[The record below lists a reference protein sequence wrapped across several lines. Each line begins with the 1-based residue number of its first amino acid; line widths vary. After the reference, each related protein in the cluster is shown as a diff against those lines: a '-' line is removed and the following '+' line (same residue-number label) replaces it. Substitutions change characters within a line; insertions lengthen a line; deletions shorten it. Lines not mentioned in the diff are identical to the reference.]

1 MSQLIEIQGAGGGGA
16 KAPRQPVESPDSL
29 RSISYA
35 KIIDLIGEGEI
46 RGLVDGYRSIYLN
59 GTPLQ
64 SADGAFNFQ
73 NVSVDTRSGTQDQTY
88 IPGFPS
94 VENEVGVE
102 VELRSD
108 APVVRS
114 VSGSDLSAIRV
125 RLAVPVLQKT
135 DTTNGDTVGY
145 SISYAIDISV
155 DGGAYN
161 TVVNSA
167 FTGKTTTQYERS
179 HRIDL
184 PAGSQWQVRIRRLT
198 PNANSATI
206 ADTTRVLSITEIID
220 AKLRY
225 PNSALV
231 ALAFDARSFQ
241 NIPGRAYN
249 VYGRIIRV
257 PANYDPIARTYATTG
272 PGTTNGIWNGTFK
285 SAWTNN
291 PAWIF
296 YDIVTND
303 RFGLGN
309 HIPQAWV
316 DSWNLYQIAQYC
328 DEPVSDGFGGLEPRF
343 TCNIYMQTRTDAFK
357 VLQDLAAVFRG
368 VSYYAVGQMIA
379 SADMPKQAAM
389 GFTNADVVDGK
400 FNYEGS
406 ARKVRHTVALVSWS
420 DQTDFGRQKVER
432 VEFRPGLI
440 RYGIQET
447 EVTAIGCTS
456 RGQAQRI
463 GNHILVSENLETETV
478 TFKVGLSGVLV
489 SPGDVFN
496 VSNAYRA
503 GRRMGGRIA
512 AYTDDSVT
520 VDQLPED
527 IGPGDTIKV
536 MLATGRIS
544 DSRTIESIVG
554 RKVTVTVDWPSDPAN
569 QGAFILEKTTLV
581 AESFRCIAVV
591 DNEDGTFSIT
601 GLSYRG
607 DKFAYID
614 DGTRLEAPPISV
626 IPPGSQTPPT
636 NVTLS
641 SFSVIDQANARTDL
655 TISWEAPENAIEY
668 HVEWRRDDMDWVTI
682 PSVSTTSVDVR
693 GVYTGRYLA
702 RVRAINAIGAMSI
715 PALSALTQIDG
726 KTTPPPALTSLTTQ
740 GIVFGIRLAWGMPQ
754 GATDT
759 ERTEIWYG
767 PGPDLENAIKLGDFA
782 YPQNTHQINGLAA
795 GVKFLFWGRLVD
807 RSGNIGPWYPD
818 GAGVV
823 GQSSADANEILD
835 YLTGQITATQ
845 LGQQLL
851 SEIEL
856 ISADSTVAGSVNQR
870 LDTAVDDLNSQINSI
885 NAQIADIM
893 GAPEFNSS
901 DAYSENQL
909 VKYEGGLYR
918 ARQNIAAPAPLPTNE
933 TYWEKIG
940 DYDSLGE
947 AVAALSATV
956 SQQSSKLNII
966 DGQITAINTSYDA
979 ILVSVNGNTAAI
991 QSEQTA
997 RINADGALGT
1007 RIDNVT
1013 ATANSALGSSQTNA
1027 ANISSEATAR
1037 ANADSALG
1045 LRIDSVVATAGGNTA
1060 AIQAEAQARADADGA
1075 AATRIDGLYT
1085 QVTPK
1090 GAGNTNWGAG
1100 DTTTYAGSI
1109 TVQSVFSGM
1118 NLAQS
1123 QRIDT
1128 VVASVDSNA
1137 ALLVS
1142 EQTARVNAD
1151 SALATRIDTTQASV
1165 GNVSAIVQQN
1175 SSAIVGLD
1183 GRLDATYTIK
1193 AQVSSGGQIYAAGMG
1208 LGVEQ
1213 QPDGSYQS
1221 QFLVQADRFAVIN
1234 VVNNNITSPFVIQGG
1249 QTFIR
1254 QALIGDSW
1262 ITNAMIANA
1271 SIDNAK
1277 ITGTIQSDDYVSGQT
1292 GWRINKSAGGGFEF
1306 NGSIAGGYRLNITN
1320 QGVYIRYPNG
1330 NLAVELGVL
1339 L

>member
-1 MSQLIEIQGAGGGGA
+1 MNVNIPYIQGAGGGGD
-16 KAPRQPVESPDSL
+16 APRTPVESPDSL

-35 KIIDLIGEGEI
+35 RVIDLLGEGEM
-46 RGLVDGYRSIYLN
+46 GKMGAVLVDGFKSIYLN

-64 SADGAFNFQ
+64 SSDGSFNFQ
-73 NVSVDTRSGTQDQTY
+73 NVSVETRTGTQDQTY
-88 IPGFPS
+88 IHGFPS

-108 APVVRS
+108 SPVVRTIT
-114 VSGSDLSAIRV
+114 GSDLSAIRV
-125 RLAVPVLQKT
+125 RLAVTGLQKT
-135 DTTNGDTVGY
+135 DLSNGDTVGY
-145 SISYAIDISV
+145 SVAYAVDISV
-155 DGGAYN
+155 DGGAYT
-161 TVVNSA
+161 TVLSSA

-184 PAGSQWQVRIRRLT
+184 PAGSQWNVRIRRLT
-198 PNANSATI
+198 PNANSSSI

-225 PNSALV
+225 PNSALM

-241 NIPGRAYN
+241 NIPSRAYN
-249 VYGRIIRV
+249 VFGRIILV
-257 PANYDPIARTYATTG
+257 PANYDPETRTYATSG
-272 PGTTNGIWNGTFK
+272 PGTTNGIWDGTFK

-309 HIPQAWV
+309 HIPRAWV

-343 TCNIYMQTRTDAFK
+343 TCNIYMQARTDAFK

-536 MLATGRIS
+536 MLSTGRIEA
-544 DSRTIESIVG
+544 RTVQTVVG
-554 RKVTVTVDWPSDPAN
+554 RKVNVTVDWSSAPAP
-569 QGAFILEKTTLV
+569 QGVFILEKTTLV

-682 PSVSTTSVDVR
+682 PNVSTTSVDVR

-726 KTTPPPALTSLTTQ
+726 KTTPPPALTSLTTTS
-740 GIVFGIRLAWGMPQ
+740 IVFAIGIEWGLPQ

-767 PGPDLENAIKLGDFA
+767 PTPERANAIKLGDFA
-782 YPQNTHQINGLAA
+782 YPQTRHQINGLSA
-795 GVKFLFWGRLVD
+795 GARFYFWGRLVD
-807 RSGNIGPWYPD
+807 RSGNVGPWYP
-818 GAGVV
+818 AGTGVMGESSV
-823 GQSSADANEILD
+823 DQSEYDEYFSEKISESALGQELQQKINSIDDIVPLIWSADATYNEGDLVFYDGNIYSWTNPTPGNNEPPSSDWQDVGDAIAQAGAIVGRVDQLELEVSEID
-835 YLTGQITATQ
+835 GELTAQGQIVDGLFAQIDTQFTGDTDDYTADNDVFAGTTTIQTVVATQ
-845 LGQQLL
+845 
-851 SEIEL
+851 
-856 ISADSTVAGSVNQR
+856 
-870 LDTAVDDLNSQINSI
+870 
-885 NAQIADIM
+885 
-893 GAPEFNSS
+893 
-901 DAYSENQL
+901 
-909 VKYEGGLYR
+909 
-918 ARQNIAAPAPLPTNE
+918 
-933 TYWEKIG
+933 
-940 DYDSLGE
+940 DY
-947 AVAALSATV
+947 ALSKRVETVQATV
-956 SQQSSKLNII
+956 GEVSASVQETSQAIVDL
-966 DGQITAINTSYDA
+966 DGQISASWTLKLQIAS
-979 ILVSVNGNTAAI
+979 
-991 QSEQTA
+991 
-997 RINADGALGT
+997 DGK
-1007 RIDNVT
+1007 
-1013 ATANSALGSSQTNA
+1013 
-1027 ANISSEATAR
+1027 
-1037 ANADSALG
+1037 
-1045 LRIDSVVATAGGNTA
+1045 
-1060 AIQAEAQARADADGA
+1060 
-1075 AATRIDGLYT
+1075 Y
-1085 QVTPK
+1085 
-1090 GAGNTNWGAG
+1090 
-1100 DTTTYAGSI
+1100 
-1109 TVQSVFSGM
+1109 
-1118 NLAQS
+1118 
-1123 QRIDT
+1123 
-1128 VVASVDSNA
+1128 
-1137 ALLVS
+1137 
-1142 EQTARVNAD
+1142 
-1151 SALATRIDTTQASV
+1151 
-1165 GNVSAIVQQN
+1165 
-1175 SSAIVGLD
+1175 
-1183 GRLDATYTIK
+1183 
-1193 AQVSSGGQIYAAGMG
+1193 YAAGMG
-1208 LGVEQ
+1208 VGIEN
-1213 QPDGSYQS
+1213 QPDGTFQS
-1221 QFLVQADRFAVIN
+1221 QILMQADRFAVIN
-1234 VVNNNITSPFVIQGG
+1234 VVNGNITSPFVIQGG
-1249 QTFIR
+1249 QTFIS
-1254 QALIGDSW
+1254 QAMIGNAW
-1262 ITNAMIANA
+1262 ITNAMIG
-1271 SIDNAK
+1271 D
-1277 ITGTIQSDDYVSGQT
+1277 TIQSNTTGAGGQPRWRLDKNGTLTMTGPNSGGYLRVT
-1292 GWRINKSAGGGFEF
+1292 DSAIEVFDSAGTRRVVMG
-1306 NGSIAGGYRLNITN
+1306 IWI
-1320 QGVYIRYPNG
+1320 
-1330 NLAVELGVL
+1330 
-1339 L
+1339 

>member
-1 MSQLIEIQGAGGGGA
+1 MKAKVDSLSPNEIEIQGAGGGGGE
-16 KAPRQPVESPDSL
+16 KPRTPVESPDSL

-35 KIIDLIGEGEI
+35 KIIDLVGEGEI
-46 RGLVDGYRSIYLN
+46 RGLVNGYKSIYLN

-64 SADGAFNFQ
+64 SGDGSFNFQ
-73 NVSVDTRSGTQDQTY
+73 NVSVETRSGTQDQTY

-102 VELRSD
+102 VELRADS
-108 APVVRS
+108 PVIRT

-125 RLAVPVLQKT
+125 RLAVPALQKT
-135 DTTNGDTVGY
+135 DLTNGDTVGY
-145 SISYAIDISV
+145 SISYAVDISV
-155 DGGAYN
+155 DGGAYT
-161 TVVNSA
+161 TVLNSA

-198 PNANSATI
+198 PNANSSSI

-225 PNSALV
+225 PNSALM
-231 ALAFDARSFQ
+231 ALAFDARNFQ
-241 NIPGRAYN
+241 NIPSRAYN
-249 VYGRIIRV
+249 IYGRIIRV
-257 PANYDPIARTYATTG
+257 PANYDPEARTYATTG

-328 DEPVSDGFGGLEPRF
+328 DEMVSDGFGGLEPRF

-368 VSYYAVGQMIA
+368 VSYYAIGQMIA
-379 SADMPKQAAM
+379 SADMPKQVAI

-432 VEFRPGLI
+432 VEFRPGLM

-512 AYTDDSVT
+512 AYTVNSVT
-520 VDQLPED
+520 VDQLPGD
-527 IGPGDTIKV
+527 IEIGDKIKV
-536 MLATGRIS
+536 MLSTGRIEV
-544 DSRTIESIVG
+544 RTIQSITG
-554 RKVTVTVDWPSDPAN
+554 RKVTVTVDWSSAPAK
-569 QGAFILEKTTLV
+569 QGVFILEKTILV

-626 IPPGSQTPPT
+626 IPPSVQAAPT

-655 TISWEAPENAIEY
+655 TITWGAPENAIEY
-668 HVEWRRDDMDWVTI
+668 HVEWRRDDMDWVKI
-682 PSVSTTSVDVR
+682 QNVSTTSVDVR

-715 PALSALTQIDG
+715 PAVSALTQIDG
-726 KTTPPPALTSLTTQ
+726 KTTPPPALTSLTTTS
-740 GIVFGIRLAWGMPQ
+740 IVFAIGLQWGFPQ

-759 ERTEIWYG
+759 ERTEIWYSTG
-767 PGPDLENAIKLGDFA
+767 PNFSSAIKLGDFA
-782 YPQNTHQINGLAA
+782 YPQNRHQINGLSA
-795 GVKFLFWGRLVD
+795 GARFYFWGRLVD
-807 RSGNIGPWYPD
+807 RSGNIGPWLPLTSQ
-818 GAGVV
+818 AGV
-823 GQSSADANEILD
+823 
-835 YLTGQITATQ
+835 
-845 LGQQLL
+845 LGE
-851 SEIEL
+851 S
-856 ISADSTVAGSVNQR
+856 
-870 LDTAVDDLNSQINSI
+870 SI
-885 NAQIADIM
+885 NQS
-893 GAPEFNSS
+893 EY
-901 DAYSENQL
+901 DAYFS
-909 VKYEGGLYR
+909 GR
-918 ARQNIAAPAPLPTNE
+918 
-933 TYWEKIG
+933 
-940 DYDSLGE
+940 
-947 AVAALSATV
+947 
-956 SQQSSKLNII
+956 
-966 DGQITAINTSYDA
+966 IT
-979 ILVSVNGNTAAI
+979 
-991 QSEQTA
+991 E
-997 RINADGALGT
+997 
-1007 RIDNVT
+1007 
-1013 ATANSALGSSQTNA
+1013 SALGQDLLSKIDSIDQ
-1027 ANISSEATAR
+1027 IVPLIWD
-1037 ANADSALG
+1037 ANATYDDGQTVIYGGRIYSWTSTTPGNNEPPSADWQDVGAAIAEAGAIVGRVDQLELDVTQLDGQVTAQGTIVEG
-1045 LRIDSVVATAGGNTA
+1045 LFAQIDTQFTGDTDDYTADDDVFAGTTTIQTVVAT
-1060 AIQAEAQARADADGA
+1060 QD
-1075 AATRIDGLYT
+1075 
-1085 QVTPK
+1085 
-1090 GAGNTNWGAG
+1090 
-1100 DTTTYAGSI
+1100 YALSKRVE
-1109 TVQSVFSGM
+1109 TVQ
-1118 NLAQS
+1118 A
-1123 QRIDT
+1123 T
-1128 VVASVDSNA
+1128 VGDISASVQETSQALVDLNGEISASWTLKLQIA
-1137 ALLVS
+1137 A
-1142 EQTARVNAD
+1142 N
-1151 SALATRIDTTQASV
+1151 
-1165 GNVSAIVQQN
+1165 
-1175 SSAIVGLD
+1175 
-1183 GRLDATYTIK
+1183 
-1193 AQVSSGGQIYAAGMG
+1193 GQYYAAGMG
-1208 LGVEQ
+1208 VGIEN
-1213 QPDGSYQS
+1213 QPDGSFQS
-1221 QFLVQADRFAVIN
+1221 QILMQADRFAVIN
-1234 VVNNNITSPFVIQGG
+1234 LVNGNVTSPFVIQGG
-1249 QTFIR
+1249 QTFIS

-1262 ITNAMIANA
+1262 INNAMIQNA
-1271 SIDNAK
+1271 AITNAK
-1277 ITGTIQSDDYVSGQT
+1277 ISGTIQSDDYVSGQT
-1292 GWRINKSAGGGFEF
+1292 GWRINKAAGGGFEF

-1320 QGVYIRYPNG
+1320 QGVYIRYPSG